1 MSDREYTNSLDGIKA
16 LLQSMAEKQ
25 NGIDEMVKGMHN
37 TLTQLNQ
44 TVIGNSTYGQV
55 GLVSEIAQIKEYVEK
70 DKLLKNKLAGGLVIV
85 GIVWTVILQYVGNII
100 SFKK

>member
-1 MSDREYTNSLDGIKA
+1 
-16 LLQSMAEKQ
+16 MAEKQ

-70 DKLLKNKLAGGLVIV
+70 DKLLKNKLAGGLVII

>member
-70 DKLLKNKLAGGLVIV
+70 DKLLKNKLAGGLVII

>member
-1 MSDREYTNSLDGIKA
+1 MSDREYLNNLDGIRT
-16 LLQSMAEKQ
+16 LLQSMSEKQ
-25 NGIDEMVKGMHN
+25 NDIDEMVKGMDK

-44 TVIGNSTYGQV
+44 TVIGNATYGQV
-55 GLVSEIAQIKEYVEK
+55 GLVSEIAEIKAYVEK

-85 GIVWTVILQYVGNII
+85 GIVWSVILQYVGNIM